1 MVLVL
6 HTSFTQDCID
16 EYFND
21 ADQLNLE
28 LRTRDK
34 MDEEGIATIADLP
47 EFDDKDIKALTE
59 IFARPPRATNA
70 GGNLVNQVPYK
81 FPAKSQKRL
90 KISAAITRYYDKTGR
105 AVTPEM
111 LKWPTLKSFST
122 QMDALEDTVAPPAIT
137 PMKATMKMTKFLE
150 YFDLHCNMVI
160 GKRGCPIKYVFRDLE
175 APPAVGPVFLPN
187 QPHSEEHGSVE
198 EWMIARLSF
207 DHPLY
212 RNDSSQVYTLLSQAL
227 QGTKYHA
234 IIA

>member
-6 HTSFTQDCID
+6 HATFVQARID

-28 LRTRDK
+28 LRTRVK

-59 IFARPPRATNA
+59 IFACPPCATNA
-70 GGNLVNQVPYK
+70 GGNLVNRVPYK

-111 LKWPTLKSFST
+111 LKWPTLKSF
-122 QMDALEDTVAPPAIT
+122 
-137 PMKATMKMTKFLE
+137 
-150 YFDLHCNMVI
+150 
-160 GKRGCPIKYVFRDLE
+160 
-175 APPAVGPVFLPN
+175 
-187 QPHSEEHGSVE
+187 
-198 EWMIARLSF
+198 
-207 DHPLY
+207 PLKLML
-212 RNDSSQVYTLLSQAL
+212 RKTRWLLLLS
-227 QGTKYHA
+227 HR
-234 IIA
+234 

>member
-6 HTSFTQDCID
+6 HASFTQDRIN

-59 IFARPPRATNA
+59 IFARPPHATNA
-70 GGNLVNQVPYK
+70 GDNLVNQVPYK

-90 KISAAITRYYDKTGR
+90 KISAVIARYYDKTGG

-111 LKWPTLKSFST
+111 PKWPTLKRFST
-122 QMDALEDTVAPPAIT
+122 
-137 PMKATMKMTKFLE
+137 
-150 YFDLHCNMVI
+150 
-160 GKRGCPIKYVFRDLE
+160 
-175 APPAVGPVFLPN
+175 
-187 QPHSEEHGSVE
+187 
-198 EWMIARLSF
+198 
-207 DHPLY
+207 
-212 RNDSSQVYTLLSQAL
+212 
-227 QGTKYHA
+227 
-234 IIA
+234 